1 MDLNVVAEGEKRKK
15 NRITVYTED
24 NENILFV
31 KAILKTKASVLNFV
45 DVTLPCS
52 TLTEL
57 VNKNIPAFKHPYSI
71 IILDGDVRM
80 NKAYLRKI
88 KNADNILI
96 LPGNNSPERL
106 LTSYLYSLSDA
117 DPLWGNIANGYT
129 KQLCFRDYT
138 MEQINAAGE
147 LGRQDAKKW
156 FNSQLQYWGRNGNK
170 VFNPFISSIPIEVQE
185 FKANF
190 DKMIKRYIHD

>member
-1 MDLNVVAEGEKRKK
+1 MGTVKLHKK
-15 NRITVYTED
+15 GTCKFARYY

-31 KAILKTKASVLNFV
+31 KAILKTKASILDFV

-80 NKAYLRKI
+80 NRAYLKKI

-106 LTSYLYSLSDA
+106 LAS
-117 DPLWGNIANGYT
+117 
-129 KQLCFRDYT
+129 
-138 MEQINAAGE
+138 
-147 LGRQDAKKW
+147 
-156 FNSQLQYWGRNGNK
+156 
-170 VFNPFISSIPIEVQE
+170 
-185 FKANF
+185 
-190 DKMIKRYIHD
+190 

>member
-1 MDLNVVAEGEKRKK
+1 MNVVAEGKKRKK
-15 NRITVYTED
+15 NKITVYTED

-31 KAILKTKASVLNFV
+31 KAILKTKASILDFV

-80 NKAYLRKI
+80 NRAYLKKI

-106 LTSYLYSLSDA
+106 LASYLYNLSDA

-138 MEQINAAGE
+138 MEQINAGGE
-147 LGRQDAKKW
+147 LGSVSKSVSVQAPSD
-156 FNSQLQYWGRNGNK
+156 
-170 VFNPFISSIPIEVQE
+170 SSDMQI
-185 FKANF
+185 
-190 DKMIKRYIHD
+190 

>member
-1 MDLNVVAEGEKRKK
+1 MNVVAEGKKRKK
-15 NRITVYTED
+15 NKITVYTED

-31 KAILKTKASVLNFV
+31 KAILKTKASILDFV

-80 NKAYLRKI
+80 NRAYLKKI

-106 LTSYLYSLSDA
+106 LASYLYL
-117 DPLWGNIANGYT
+117 
-129 KQLCFRDYT
+129 
-138 MEQINAAGE
+138 
-147 LGRQDAKKW
+147 
-156 FNSQLQYWGRNGNK
+156 NSATLL
-170 VFNPFISSIPIEVQE
+170 
-185 FKANF
+185 
-190 DKMIKRYIHD
+190 